1 MLKQPSDSDRIRNL
15 FEQNTIR
22 KPGNANAPSLPLSL
36 PEPIEGAAP
45 ALKPLRRSPNDR
57 GPGLLPF
64 IAPEDR
70 EQAPEAPASSH
81 SVARLNRIYELSTKR
96 AELAEK
102 SDRAEKVAR
111 LPEPELQ
118 TESPA
123 IRPVERTVEKP
134 MPVAPVKV
142 SESPELQNR
151 LRKTQLRLKTV
162 QILLRVSVPLSE
174 RLKEIAGLMSESFSL
189 WQVQLHLPVAHR
201 PEQLEV
207 LGSYARKGSQ
217 APKTSP
223 ELSLQLQK
231 TFKDGRENTFKQA
244 HSQHLL
250 LPLLHRS
257 ERLGVIEGVY
267 SPAHSLSADEQLTL
281 KSLAEEIAFYLT
293 EERAQDSARS
303 LSDHDSLTG
312 LLNHRAFQQGLEEL
326 LKSPKQLPAS
336 LVLLDL
342 DFFRQINEVH
352 GYLQGDQV
360 LQQIARLLKRHLGE
374 DALLCRF
381 GGEEFALLMP
391 ETPLD
396 TALELAG
403 GLRQAIACEKISGK
417 FNSSLG
423 VTASFG
429 VTSLTA
435 PIIKARQTLLEQA
448 FGALAQAKEKGRN
461 QVQAYEKPKAPASFK
476 LENQSAQAKEQTKES
491 VKPVA
496 EAKEVFKLPS
506 TPTAPVLST
515 PAKAPEPVSAK
526 KWSEIILAKQEELG
540 REWQRQTD
548 DYAVADVSDAVTQL
562 ATRLSRLL
570 ESLCALLDHK
580 LKIEE
585 LEKMPLS
592 YFMPSPVVA
601 AIRRGQ
607 TQLISYE
614 VAFMLLQESL
624 QAILGK
630 QGGNLQDALDHFFL
644 CINEKLTALK
654 TELQKGR

>member
-22 KPGNANAPSLPLSL
+22 KPGQGNSEPVKLSL
-36 PEPIEGAAP
+36 PEPIEGASP
-45 ALKPLRRSPNDR
+45 ALKPLRRSPSDR

-70 EQAPEAPASSH
+70 EHQPEAPASSH
-81 SVARLNRIYELSTKR
+81 SVARLNRIYELSSRR
-96 AELAEK
+96 AEQIQNEELA
-102 SDRAEKVAR
+102 AQAAM
-111 LPEPELQ
+111 LPPDLSKRSEE
-118 TESPA
+118 
-123 IRPVERTVEKP
+123 
-134 MPVAPVKV
+134 PVKEVSRPKAV
-142 SESPELQNR
+142 SESPELQSR

-207 LGSYARKGSQ
+207 LGSYARKGS
-217 APKTSP
+217 AVPKPGP
-223 ELSLQLQK
+223 EIGRQLQK
-231 TFKDGRENTFKQA
+231 TFKDGRESTYKQTE
-244 HSQHLL
+244 SQHLL
-250 LPLLHRS
+250 LPLVHRS
-257 ERLGVIEGVY
+257 ERLGVLEGVF

-281 KSLAEEIAFYLT
+281 KSLTEEIAFYLT
-293 EERAQDSARS
+293 EERAQDSARA

-312 LLNHRAFQQGLEEL
+312 LLNHRAFQQRLEEI

-352 GYLQGDQV
+352 GYQQGDQV
-360 LQQIARLLKRHLGE
+360 LQQIARMLGRHLGE
-374 DALLCRF
+374 DALLSRF
-381 GGEEFALLMP
+381 GGEEYALLLP
-391 ETPLD
+391 ETSLD

-429 VTSLTA
+429 VAALNA
-435 PIIKARQTLLEQA
+435 PIPKARQTLLEQA
-448 FGALAQAKEKGRN
+448 FNALAVAKEKGRN
-461 QVQAYEKPKAPASFK
+461 QVQAYEKPRPAARPETTTAPIAEKKAEQKSEPAKFQLPEAARS
-476 LENQSAQAKEQTKES
+476 EARSATKPAQPSQPVVARKWSDILIEKQDALSKEWERQTNDYG
-491 VKPVA
+491 VA
-496 EAKEVFKLPS
+496 E
-506 TPTAPVLST
+506 
-515 PAKAPEPVSAK
+515 VS
-526 KWSEIILAKQEELG
+526 E
-540 REWQRQTD
+540 
-548 DYAVADVSDAVTQL
+548 AVTQL
-562 ATRLSRLL
+562 AARLPRLM
-570 ESLCALLDHK
+570 ESLCSLLDGK
-580 LKIEE
+580 QRIEE
-585 LEKMPLS
+585 LEQMPLS
-592 YFMPSPVVA
+592 YYLPSPVVA
-601 AIRRGQ
+601 AVRRGQ

-614 VAFMLLQESL
+614 VGFMLLQESL
-624 QAILGK
+624 QAVLGK
-630 QGGNLQDALDHFFL
+630 QGSTLQDGIDHFFL